1 MRMDGW
7 YPVAFNPHISMS
19 VRAKPVRYSCRVSRC
34 GRSERDYNIR
44 DRGESTKALSKPHT
58 PMMQQYLGLKAQHPD
73 VLLFYRMGDF
83 YELFHDDA
91 RRASK
96 LMDIAL
102 TSRGQSGGEPI
113 PMAGVP
119 AHSVDNYLAR
129 LVRLG
134 ESVAICEQIG
144 DPKTS
149 KGPVAREVV
158 RIVTPG
164 TLTED
169 ALLKANRPSFLAA
182 INVASSSETVGLAWL
197 DLASGRFA
205 IAELQDTDAL
215 RGELERLRPAEL
227 LLAEDTP
234 RPHWLS
240 EFDGLRERPPWHFDP
255 DTAVRNLCN
264 QFATRD
270 LSGFDA
276 MDATAAV
283 GAAGCLLQY
292 IKDTQRA
299 AVPHIRGLVRERREQ
314 AIVMD
319 AATRRNLE
327 IEVNAAARRG
337 YSLVELMDRC
347 ATPMGSRLLRHWL
360 NRPIRDRAALRHRQ
374 QAIEALLQSGGVESL
389 QETLRDVG
397 DMERILTRVGLRS
410 ARPRDLAQLRHA
422 LRELP
427 GMTSRVAQLDSPRL
441 EVLVRGC
448 GGHEEQREL
457 LDAAIVA
464 EPPVVLK
471 DGGAIA
477 TGFDAELD
485 ELRSISADASRF
497 LDEYEQTQRQ
507 RTGLTNLKVGYNRVH
522 GYYIEISKSQAQSA
536 PGDYTRRQTLKG
548 NERFITPELKGFE
561 DKIIGARERAL
572 ACERSLYE
580 AVLERLN
587 EHLPALQRTA
597 ECVAEIDVL
606 GNLAERALAMSLSKP
621 ELSGEAGLS
630 YRAGRHLAVE
640 QASAEPFVPNDLEL
654 HDQRRML
661 IVTGPNMGGK
671 STYMRQT
678 ALIAILAHIG
688 SFVPAAEARIGP
700 IDRIFTRV
708 GASDDLSGGR
718 STFMV
723 EMTETAN
730 ILNNATD
737 SSLVLMDEVGRGTS
751 TFDGLS
757 LAWAAARH
765 IARESRAFTLFA
777 THYFELTSLPEQLP
791 ACANVHLDAAEHG
804 DDLIFLHSVKEG
816 PANQSYGLQVARL
829 AGVPREVVADARH
842 YLDTLEAR
850 EHGSG
855 GDHPQVELP
864 FRQAEPKPAF
874 KRDEDRL
881 RERLGTVD
889 PDKLTPRQ
897 ALELLYEL
905 TGICRGGW

>member
-1 MRMDGW
+1 
-7 YPVAFNPHISMS
+7 
-19 VRAKPVRYSCRVSRC
+19 
-34 GRSERDYNIR
+34 
-44 DRGESTKALSKPHT
+44 
-58 PMMQQYLGLKAQHPD
+58 MMQQYLGIKAQHPD

-83 YELFHDDA
+83 YELFYDDA
-91 RRASK
+91 RRAAE

-119 AHSVDNYLAR
+119 VRAVDNYLGR
-129 LVRLG
+129 LVRQG

-144 DPKTS
+144 DPGAS

-169 ALLKANRPSFLAA
+169 ALLDSKRASHLAA
-182 INVASSSETVGLAWL
+182 IDLDRTGDIGLAWL
-197 DLASGRFA
+197 DMASGRFA
-205 IAELQDTDAL
+205 IAELADSDSL
-215 RGELERLRPAEL
+215 RGELERLRPAEIL
-227 LLAEDTP
+227 LSEDAL
-234 RPHWLS
+234 RPAWLS
-240 EFDGLRERPPWHFDP
+240 DFDGLRERPPWHFDP
-255 DTAVRNLCN
+255 EAAERSLCR
-264 QFATRD
+264 QFGTRD

-276 MDATAAV
+276 EDAPAAV

-292 IKDTQRA
+292 VNDTQRSA
-299 AVPHIRGLVRERREQ
+299 APHIRGMVRERREE

-327 IEVNAAARRG
+327 IEVTSATRSEF
-337 YSLVELMDRC
+337 SLVGLMDRC
-347 ATPMGSRLLRHWL
+347 ATPMGSRLLRHWI
-360 NRPIRDRAALRHRQ
+360 NRPIRDRDALRRRQ
-374 QAIEALLQSGGVESL
+374 QAIEALIHAGSAESL
-389 QETLRDVG
+389 HTTLRDVG
-397 DMERILTRVGLRS
+397 DMERILARIGLRS

-427 GMTSRVAQLDSPRL
+427 GVTARIARLDSPRL
-441 EVLVRGC
+441 DELVQSC
-448 GGHEEQREL
+448 GEHDAQQEL
-457 LDAAIVA
+457 LDRAIEV
-464 EPPVVLK
+464 EPPVTLK
-471 DGGAIA
+471 DGGVIA
-477 TGFDAELD
+477 PGYDDHLD
-485 ELRSISADASRF
+485 ELRSISADASRY
-497 LDEYEQTQRQ
+497 LDDFEQRERE
-507 RTGLTNLKVGYNRVH
+507 RTGLPNLRVGYNRVH
-522 GYYIEISKSQAQSA
+522 GYYIEISKAQARHA
-536 PGDYTRRQTLKG
+536 PDDYVRRQTLKG
-548 NERFITPELKGFE
+548 NERFIAPELKDFE
-561 DKIIGARERAL
+561 DKIISARERAL
-572 ACERSLYE
+572 AQERALYGK
-580 AVLERLN
+580 VLEALN
-587 EHLPALQRTA
+587 EHLIELQQTA

-606 GNLAERALAMSLSKP
+606 ANLAERALAMDLSKP
-621 ELSGEAGLS
+621 DLTDGSELRYLS
-630 YRAGRHLAVE
+630 GRHLGVE
-640 QASAEPFVPNDLEL
+640 QASTDPFVPNDLVL
-654 HDQRRML
+654 GDGRRML

-730 ILNNATD
+730 ILNNATA

-791 ACANVHLDAAEHG
+791 DCANVHLDAAEHG
-804 DDLIFLHSVKEG
+804 DELIFLHAVREG

-829 AGVPREVVADARH
+829 AGVPARVVADARH
-842 YLDTLEAR
+842 YLAALEAR
-850 EHGSG
+850 EHGA
-855 GDHPQVELP
+855 GDHPQVELQL
-864 FRQAEPKPAF
+864 REPEPTAP
-874 KRDEDRL
+874 RVEEDPIRLRL
-881 RERLGTVD
+881 REVD
-889 PDKLTPRQ
+889 PDSLTPRQ
-897 ALELLYEL
+897 ALELLYDLAAVDE
-905 TGICRGGW
+905 GDS

>member
-1 MRMDGW
+1 
-7 YPVAFNPHISMS
+7 
-19 VRAKPVRYSCRVSRC
+19 
-34 GRSERDYNIR
+34 
-44 DRGESTKALSKPHT
+44 
-58 PMMQQYLGLKAQHPD
+58 MMQQYLGLKAQHPD

-83 YELFHDDA
+83 YEMFYDDA
-91 RRASK
+91 RRGAK

-129 LVRLG
+129 LVRRG

-144 DPKTS
+144 DPKAS

-169 ALLKANRPSFLAA
+169 ALLDANRPSFLAA
-182 INVASSSETVGLAWL
+182 ISLGNDSGAIGLAWL
-197 DLASGRFA
+197 DLASGHFA
-205 IAELQDTDAL
+205 IAELKDADAL
-215 RGELERLRPAEL
+215 RGELERLQPAEL
-227 LLAEDTP
+227 LLAEDAR
-234 RPHWLS
+234 RPDWLS
-240 EFDGLRERPPWHFDP
+240 EFEGLRERPPWHFDP
-255 DTAVRNLCN
+255 DTALRNLCR

-276 MDATAAV
+276 MDATTAV

-292 IKDTQRA
+292 VKDTQRS
-299 AVPHIRGLVRERREQ
+299 AVPHIRGLVRERREE

-327 IEVNAAARRG
+327 IEVNAAGRRG
-337 YSLVELMDRC
+337 FSLVELMDRC
-347 ATPMGSRLLRHWL
+347 ATAMGSRLLRHWL
-360 NRPIRDRAALRHRQ
+360 SRPIRDRAALRYRQ
-374 QAIEALLQSGGVESL
+374 QAIETLIQAGAAESL

-427 GMTSRVAQLDSPRL
+427 GLASRVTKLDSPRL
-441 EVLVRGC
+441 EVLAEGC
-448 GGHEEQREL
+448 GGHEEQREF
-457 LDAAIVA
+457 LDAAIIA
-464 EPPVVLK
+464 EPPVLLK
-471 DGGAIA
+471 DGGFIA

-522 GYYIEISKSQAQSA
+522 GYYIEISKSQAQFA
-536 PGDYTRRQTLKG
+536 PEDYTRRQTLKG

-561 DKIIGARERAL
+561 DKIIGARDRAM

-587 EHLPALQRTA
+587 EHLPALQQTA
-597 ECVAEIDVL
+597 ECIAEIDVL
-606 GNLAERALAMSLSKP
+606 SNLAERALAMDLSKP
-621 ELSGEAGLS
+621 ELTGDAGLS

-640 QASAEPFVPNDLEL
+640 QASAEPFVPNDLDL

-661 IVTGPNMGGK
+661 IITGPNMGGK

-678 ALIAILAHIG
+678 ALIAILAHSG

-708 GASDDLSGGR
+708 GASDDLAGGR

-730 ILNNATD
+730 ILNNSTD

-777 THYFELTSLPEQLP
+777 THYFELTNLPERLP
-791 ACANVHLDAAEHG
+791 DCANVHLDAAEHG
-804 DDLIFLHSVKEG
+804 DELIFLHSVKEG

-842 YLDTLEAR
+842 YLAALEAR
-850 EHGSG
+850 EHGSAS
-855 GDHPQVELP
+855 DHPQVELP
-864 FRQAEPKPAF
+864 FSQSEPAIALEPVEGPVRQ
-874 KRDEDRL
+874 RL
-881 RERLGTVD
+881 ESVD

-905 TGICRGGW
+905 TGICRGGP

>member
-1 MRMDGW
+1 MMR
-7 YPVAFNPHISMS
+7 
-19 VRAKPVRYSCRVSRC
+19 
-34 GRSERDYNIR
+34 
-44 DRGESTKALSKPHT
+44 
-58 PMMQQYLGLKAQHPD
+58 QYLGIKARHPD

-83 YELFHDDA
+83 YELFYDDA
-91 RRASK
+91 RRAAE

-119 AHSVDNYLAR
+119 VRAVDNYLGR

-144 DPKTS
+144 DPKAS

-169 ALLKANRPSFLAA
+169 ALLDSKRASHLAA
-182 INVASSSETVGLAWL
+182 IHLDRTGAVGLAWL
-197 DLASGRFA
+197 DMASGRFA
-205 IAELQDTDAL
+205 IAELADSDSL

-227 LLAEDTP
+227 LLAEDAR
-234 RPHWLS
+234 RPGWLS
-240 EFDGLRERPPWHFDP
+240 EFDGLRERPPWHLDP
-255 DTAVRNLCN
+255 EAAERSLCK
-264 QFATRD
+264 QFGTRD

-276 MDATAAV
+276 DDAPAAV

-292 IKDTQRA
+292 VKDTQRSA
-299 AVPHIRGLVRERREQ
+299 APHIRGMVRERRED
-314 AIVMD
+314 AIIMD

-327 IEVNAAARRG
+327 IETTTTARSEF
-337 YSLVELMDRC
+337 SLVGLMDRC
-347 ATPMGSRLLRHWL
+347 ATPMGSRLLRHWI
-360 NRPIRDRAALRHRQ
+360 NRPIRGRNTLRQRQ
-374 QAIEALLQSGGVESL
+374 QAIETMIRAGSAESL
-389 QETLRDVG
+389 HTTLRDMG

-427 GMTSRVAQLDSPRL
+427 GVTARIARLDSPRL
-441 EVLVRGC
+441 DALVQGC
-448 GGHEEQREL
+448 GEHDAQLGL
-457 LDAAIVA
+457 LDSAIVT
-464 EPPVVLK
+464 EPPVTLK
-471 DGGAIA
+471 DGGVIA
-477 TGFDAELD
+477 AGYDSRLD
-485 ELRSISADASRF
+485 QLRTISADASQY
-497 LDEYEQTQRQ
+497 LDDFEQRERE
-507 RTGLTNLKVGYNRVH
+507 RTGLTNLRVGYNRVH
-522 GYYIEISKSQAQSA
+522 GYYIEISKAQARHA
-536 PGDYTRRQTLKG
+536 PDDYVRRQTLKG
-548 NERFITPELKGFE
+548 NERFIVAELKEFE
-561 DKIIGARERAL
+561 DKILSSRERAL
-572 ACERSLYE
+572 ARERSLYE
-580 AVLERLN
+580 EVLEALN
-587 EHLPALQRTA
+587 EHLPELQQTA

-606 GNLAERALAMSLSKP
+606 ANLADRAVALDLSRP
-621 ELSGEAGLS
+621 ELTGNPELR
-630 YRAGRHLAVE
+630 YRSGRHLAVE
-640 QASAEPFVPNDLEL
+640 QASTDPFVPNDLVL
-654 HDQRRML
+654 CDRRRML
-661 IVTGPNMGGK
+661 IITGPNMGGK

-688 SFVPAAEARIGP
+688 SFVPAVEARVGP

-730 ILNNATD
+730 ILNNATA

-791 ACANVHLDAAEHG
+791 DCANVHLDAAEHG
-804 DDLIFLHSVKEG
+804 DELIFLHAVKEG

-829 AGVPREVVADARH
+829 AGVPARVVADARH
-842 YLDTLEAR
+842 YLAALEAR

-855 GDHPQVELP
+855 DHPQVELP
-864 FRQAEPKPAF
+864 LQGPEPEAAPVE
-874 KRDEDRL
+874 EDPIRLRL
-881 RERLGTVD
+881 REVD
-889 PDKLTPRQ
+889 PDSLTPRQ
-897 ALELLYEL
+897 ALELLYEFAAS
-905 TGICRGGW
+905 GKENE

>member
-1 MRMDGW
+1 
-7 YPVAFNPHISMS
+7 
-19 VRAKPVRYSCRVSRC
+19 
-34 GRSERDYNIR
+34 
-44 DRGESTKALSKPHT
+44 
-58 PMMQQYLGLKAQHPD
+58 MMQQYLGIKARHPD

-83 YELFHDDA
+83 YELFFDDA
-91 RRASK
+91 RRAAE

-119 AHSVDNYLAR
+119 VRAADNYLGR

-144 DPKTS
+144 DPKAS

-169 ALLKANRPSFLAA
+169 ALLDSKRASHLAA
-182 INVASSSETVGLAWL
+182 INLDRTGAVGLAWL
-197 DLASGRFA
+197 DMASGRFA
-205 IAELQDTDAL
+205 IAELADRDAL
-215 RGELERLRPAEL
+215 RGELERLRPAET
-227 LLAEDTP
+227 LLAEDAQKP
-234 RPHWLS
+234 GWLS
-240 EFDGLRERPPWHFDP
+240 DFEGLRERPPWHFDP
-255 DTAVRNLCN
+255 QAAQRSLCR
-264 QFATRD
+264 QFGTRD

-276 MDATAAV
+276 GDTPAAV

-292 IKDTQRA
+292 VKDTQRSA
-299 AVPHIRGLVRERREQ
+299 APHIRGLARERREE

-327 IEVNAAARRG
+327 IESAAADRNKH
-337 YSLVELMDRC
+337 SLVGLMDRC
-347 ATPMGSRLLRHWL
+347 ATPMGSRLVRHWI
-360 NRPIRDRAALRHRQ
+360 NRPIRDREALRQRQ
-374 QAIEALLQSGGVESL
+374 QAIEALIHAGAAESL
-389 QETLRDVG
+389 RATLRDIG

-427 GMTSRVAQLDSPRL
+427 GVTASVGRLDSPRL
-441 EVLVRGC
+441 NTLVQGC
-448 GGHEEQREL
+448 GEHAAQLEL
-457 LDAAIVA
+457 LDRAIVA
-464 EPPVVLK
+464 DPPVTMK
-471 DGGAIA
+471 DGGVIA
-477 TGFDAELD
+477 AGYDAKLD
-485 ELRSISADASRF
+485 ELQAISADASQF
-497 LDEYEQTQRQ
+497 LDDFEQRERQ
-507 RTGLTNLKVGYNRVH
+507 RTGLTSLRVGYNRVH
-522 GYYIEISKSQAQSA
+522 GYYIEISKAQAAHA
-536 PGDYTRRQTLKG
+536 PEDYVRRQTLKG
-548 NERFITPELKGFE
+548 NERFIAPDLKSFE
-561 DKIIGARERAL
+561 DKILSSRERAL
-572 ACERSLYE
+572 ARERSIYE
-580 AVLERLN
+580 KVLETLN
-587 EHLPALQRTA
+587 QHLTELQQTA

-606 GNLAERALAMSLSKP
+606 GNLAERAVTMNLSRP
-621 ELSGEAGLS
+621 ELSEDPELR
-630 YRAGRHLAVE
+630 YRSGRHLAVE
-640 QASAEPFVPNDLEL
+640 QASSEPFVPNDLL
-654 HDQRRML
+654 LSDRRRML

-688 SFVPAAEARIGP
+688 SFVPADAARIGP

-730 ILNNATD
+730 ILNNATA

-791 ACANVHLDAAEHG
+791 DCANVHLDAAEHG
-804 DDLIFLHSVKEG
+804 EDLIFLHAVKEG

-829 AGVPREVVADARH
+829 AGVPARVVADARH
-842 YLDTLEAR
+842 YLAALEAR
-850 EHGSG
+850 ERGS

-864 FRQAEPKPAF
+864 LYGPEPAAATVE
-874 KRDEDRL
+874 EDPIRLRL
-881 RERLGTVD
+881 REVD
-889 PDKLTPRQ
+889 PDSLTPRQ

-905 TGICRGGW
+905 AAVERENS